1 MRTNREMPTALAW
14 STLGLA
20 ALLSFARLV
29 SGPDLRAII
38 MASAMLL
45 IVVAAW
51 VARRVHRFPSGL
63 TWGVAG
69 VGALYAVEILA
80 ADVLL
85 DRFDI
90 TVTDAI
96 DLAATLLII
105 GLLAVV
111 VRRRRGGLTVGD
123 LLDGLIITGGMWL
136 VSWILFVEP
145 HVNSTSEPTTA
156 LVVNALYLPL
166 AMPVVA
172 LSALLVFGS
181 GRPTPAV
188 LLLSTGL
195 LLNVFGDLV
204 YAFDETGALGAWAFT
219 IADIFYLL
227 SAATCAASLLHP
239 SAPTLLGMSS
249 IQHEDTLPGRLAV
262 TIGSLMAPVALLAFI
277 PAETST
283 DRWIRTAS
291 ALATLGFVGV
301 RHYTA
306 TRAQLRA
313 QQEVVRAAHT
323 DELTGLPNKR
333 ALLAAATDHI
343 DEVWTTRERPSF
355 YLFDLDGF
363 KNINDASGHALG
375 DEILRAVA
383 DRLELAG
390 RGMNAVVARPSG
402 DEFVVF
408 DPTPTSEHE
417 AMRNASVLHSVF
429 ARPISTSRGEIVVTS
444 TCGVACMRAGSP
456 TPAEELLRWADIAMY
471 RAKERGRNGVVLYEH
486 AMQERVASRM
496 TIEHSLRG
504 ALERRELVLFHQPI
518 IDVARGT
525 VDGVE
530 ALMRW
535 RRGDGSLM
543 PPVDF
548 ISIAEETGII
558 DEIGAWAILEALTQL
573 RTWIDDGVVPGS
585 TTMSVNVSPHQLSDI
600 HFPARVREALSRSR
614 VHADLLW
621 LEVTENV
628 MIENTA
634 AARASLDQ
642 LRSIG
647 VRIALDDFGT
657 GYSSLSLLQD
667 FPVQR
672 IKIDRA
678 FVDTIA
684 EPGSDSTLVRTII
697 GLGDSMGVDIVAEGV
712 ETVLQLRALRELGC
726 AKAQG
731 FLISHP
737 VPAEAMRSTVGALDG
752 LAQWPEFNQLMGDSS
767 LQRSP
772 GLNT

>member
-1 MRTNREMPTALAW
+1 MLIALAL
-14 STLGLA
+14 SALGLA
-20 ALLSFARLV
+20 ALLSFARLL
-29 SGPDLRAII
+29 SGPDAAPFILGT
-38 MASAMLL
+38 SVLT
-45 IVVAAW
+45 IVGAAA
-51 VARRVHRFPSGL
+51 VARRVHGFPSVL
-63 TWGVAG
+63 CWGVAAVGAMYAVIMTTAGALPVRAG
-69 VGALYAVEILA
+69 VGS
-80 ADVLL
+80 ADV
-85 DRFDI
+85 
-90 TVTDAI
+90 I
-96 DLAATLLII
+96 DLGATVAII
-105 GLLAVV
+105 AMTARVV
-111 VRRRRGGLTVGD
+111 HRRRGGLTVGD
-123 LLDGLIITGGMWL
+123 VLDGLIITGGTWM

-145 HVNSTSEPTTA
+145 FVRSGAQPTAA
-156 LVVNALYLPL
+156 LVLNAIYLPVAVPLVTL
-166 AMPVVA
+166 A
-172 LSALLVFGS
+172 ALLVVGA

-188 LLLSTGL
+188 LLLATGL
-195 LLNVFGDLV
+195 LLLVFGDLV
-204 YAFDETGALGAWAFT
+204 HAVDATRTLDGWAYTLADVSTLFAVGA
-219 IADIFYLL
+219 
-227 SAATCAASLLHP
+227 CAAALIHP
-239 SAPTLLGMSS
+239 SAPSLLSVS
-249 IQHEDTLPGRLAV
+249 ATPRDHALPGRLTV
-262 TIGSLMAPVALLAFI
+262 TVGLLVAPVVLLAFV
-277 PAETST
+277 AGETAT
-283 DRWIRTAS
+283 DRWVRTVS
-291 ALATLGFVGV
+291 AFATLGFVGI
-301 RHYTA
+301 RLYTA
-306 TRAQLRA
+306 THAQVRS
-313 QQEVVRAAHT
+313 QQALVRAART
-323 DELTGLPNKR
+323 DELTGLHNKR

-343 DEVWTTRERPSF
+343 DEAWTTRERPSF

-375 DEILRAVA
+375 DEILCTVA
-383 DRLELAG
+383 DRLRLAAQ
-390 RGMNAVVARPSG
+390 GMSAVVARPSG

-408 DPTPTSEHE
+408 DPTPKSEDE
-417 AMRNASVLHSVF
+417 AMRNASALHSVF

-471 RAKERGRNGVVLYEH
+471 RAKERGRNGVVLYEQ
-486 AMQERVASRM
+486 AMQERAASRM

-573 RTWIDDGVVPGS
+573 RHWIDDGVVPES

-614 VHADLLW
+614 VPADLLW

-767 LQRSP
+767 LQRFP
-772 GLNT
+772 GRNT

>member
-1 MRTNREMPTALAW
+1 MTLAW
-14 STLGLA
+14 GSVGVAVVLSLA
-20 ALLSFARLV
+20 ILL
-29 SGPDLRAII
+29 SGPDIGPII
-38 MASAMLL
+38 SGAAMLM
-45 IVVAAW
+45 IIPAAW
-51 VARRVHRFPSGL
+51 VARRVHGFPPLL
-63 TWGVAG
+63 TWGVASIG
-69 VGALYAVEILA
+69 GLYVFEAVAAESLPLWSGISA
-80 ADVLL
+80 ADV
-85 DRFDI
+85 
-90 TVTDAI
+90 I
-96 DLAATLLII
+96 DLVATAVIIVMTALI
-105 GLLAVV
+105 
-111 VRRRRGGLTVGD
+111 VRRRRGGLTIGD
-123 LLDGLIITGGMWL
+123 LLDGLIITGGTWL
-136 VSWILFVEP
+136 VSWIVFVEP
-145 HVNSTSEPTTA
+145 FVNSSSDPTPA
-156 LVVNALYLPL
+156 LIVNALYLPT
-166 AMPVVA
+166 AMPLIA
-172 LSALLVFGS
+172 LAALLVFGS
-181 GRPTPAV
+181 GRPTTAA
-188 LLLSTGL
+188 LLLATGL
-195 LLNVFGDLV
+195 LLNVFGDLI
-204 YAFDETGALGAWAFT
+204 YALDATRSLGEWAYT
-219 IADIFYLL
+219 LADIFYVF
-227 SAATCAASLLHP
+227 SVATCAASFFHP
-239 SAPTLLGMSS
+239 SAPTLLGVSAVPRD
-249 IQHEDTLPGRLAV
+249 HALPGRLAL
-262 TIGSLMAPVALLAFI
+262 TTASLVAPVVLVAFI
-277 PAETST
+277 PGETTT
-283 DRWIRTAS
+283 DHWIRTVS

-301 RHYTA
+301 RLYTV
-306 TRAQLRA
+306 TRSQQRAQHEL
-313 QQEVVRAAHT
+313 VRTAHT

-333 ALLAAATDHI
+333 ALLAVATDHI
-343 DEVWTTRERPSF
+343 DEAWTTYSRPSF

-375 DEILRAVA
+375 DEVLCAVA
-383 DRLELAG
+383 ERLQLAAQALNG
-390 RGMNAVVARPSG
+390 TVARPSG

-417 AMRNASVLHSVF
+417 ALRHASAMHSVF
-429 ARPISTSRGEIVVTS
+429 ARPLSTSRGEIVVTA

-471 RAKERGRNGVVLYEH
+471 RAKESGRNGVVLYEN

-504 ALERRELVLFHQPI
+504 ALERHELMLFHQPI

-535 RRGDGSLM
+535 RRGDGTIL
-543 PPVDF
+543 PPIDF

-573 RTWIDDGVVPGS
+573 RNWIDDGVVPDS
-585 TTMSVNVSPHQLSDI
+585 ITMSVNVSPHQLSDL
-600 HFPARVREALSRSR
+600 HFPALVREALYRSG
-614 VHADLLW
+614 VPAHLLW
-621 LEVTENV
+621 LEVTESV
-628 MIENTA
+628 MIDNTA
-634 AARASLDQ
+634 AARASLDE

-684 EPGSDSTLVRTII
+684 EPDSDNTLVRTII
-697 GLGDSMGVDIVAEGV
+697 GLGESMGVDIVAEGV

-767 LQRSP
+767 LERSP
-772 GLNT
+772 GHDL